1 MIAAYMPMIDMAHP
15 LSGSSGGE
23 GSSEEDERP
32 QAREAAGSAPRFRL
46 SAEDADADERARDD
60 ADPQRSW
67 SPSDLLA
74 SGGGSPVAPAEDV
87 ETQDDADAGGS
98 VPTAAEPVRRC
109 SSCLS
114 LLASCM
120 LSLM

>member
-32 QAREAAGSAPRFRL
+32 QACEAAGSGGGFDT
-46 SAEDADADERARDD
+46 SAEAEERARDEL
-60 ADPQRSW
+60 DPRRSW

-74 SGGGSPVAPAEDV
+74 SGGESPVAPA
-87 ETQDDADAGGS
+87 QDAEMHGSLVADGGMPAGN
-98 VPTAAEPVRRC
+98 EPVRRC
-109 SSCLS
+109 TFWPTASRVRSS
-114 LLASCM
+114 
-120 LSLM
+120 